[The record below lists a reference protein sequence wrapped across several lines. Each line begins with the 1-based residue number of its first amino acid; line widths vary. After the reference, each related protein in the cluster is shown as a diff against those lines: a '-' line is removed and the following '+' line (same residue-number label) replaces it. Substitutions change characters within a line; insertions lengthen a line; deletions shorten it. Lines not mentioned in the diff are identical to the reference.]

1 MKDES
6 TPPGKGAQTRL
17 KLADL
22 IGKRV
27 ELQTNDGTL
36 YARHL
41 SVGDAG
47 DLGPLID
54 DPAVSDEA
62 LGRETVRRLVSRSST
77 AHNEP
82 LTEDEVG
89 SIASLDQLADAV
101 ARAIGTTLHPGG
113 PDAVA
118 QIGANV
124 RQQARDVADT
134 TRRVRESFGS
144 VGATLQSEMSRSLG
158 AMQAAAR
165 NLTSIAAP
173 GAPLGRSTKQDM
185 TLEVPPYKL
194 PDLGPS
200 PLVRSSEIAVQK
212 LDNIATQLAVL
223 ASSES
228 ELLRTI
234 TLDVVPKW
242 EEASKAADIASKR
255 ALRLS
260 RWSLGIAL
268 FALLASA
275 IVPYHIMQLQN
286 DAAAADRKM
295 DNDAR
300 ARHETL
306 LRKQLEA
313 VRALGAQPEEQG
325 MHVAAPTSPPAVD
338 TRRCAT
344 VAATPSAKK

>member
-1 MKDES
+1 MSDES
-6 TPPGKGAQTRL
+6 TPSDKGTQTRL

-41 SVGDAG
+41 SVGDMG

-54 DPAVSDEA
+54 DPAVSDQA
-62 LGRETVRRLVSRSST
+62 LGLQTVRRLVSRSST

-89 SIASLDQLADAV
+89 SIASLDQLAGAV

-124 RQQARDVADT
+124 REQARDVAET

-144 VGATLQSEMSRSLG
+144 IGATLQSEMSKSLD

-165 NLTSIAAP
+165 NLTSIATP
-173 GAPLGRSTKQDM
+173 GASMERFTKRDM
-185 TLEVPPYKL
+185 TFEAPPYKL
-194 PDLGPS
+194 PEFGPS

-242 EEASKAADIASKR
+242 EDASRAADVTAKQ

-260 RWSLGIAL
+260 KWSIGIAL
-268 FALLASA
+268 FALFASA
-275 IVPYHIMQLQN
+275 IVPYHILQLQ
-286 DAAAADRKM
+286 DAAAAADRKM
-295 DNDAR
+295 DGEAR
-300 ARHETL
+300 VRTEALMRE
-306 LRKQLEA
+306 QLEA
-313 VRALGAQPEEQG
+313 MRALRAQLEQQAAAASRSVGAPR
-325 MHVAAPTSPPAVD
+325 ANA
-338 TRRCAT
+338 
-344 VAATPSAKK
+344 AATSKTQR